1 MSNIKVS
8 LGDIWVGI
16 EDIRL
21 LVASEW
27 PIVRNREAVVT
38 VSSGDEEYRL
48 RNATD
53 AVAALSKRAEKAEQE
68 RDAAIHDRNEAKALA
83 HSRLKA
89 EAHVCLSCE
98 GPLTCARCT
107 VSDQVLAEAERLDE
121 LTHAEADALKANDHG
136 GGAMPGGQ
144 PVTGYGVGQQNPTC
158 AGMGGQVRSRD
169 TWPEMASRLRDL
181 ERKFAEHDT
190 VFVNE
195 SERHRHEKHEMR
207 IRDLERAVV
216 RDDDP
221 LIDFDEVKC
230 GTFIANDDPTR
241 EKKPPFSSRLESLER
256 AVEALK
262 DGKSP
267 APFGPRYAGH
277 CSDCGIG
284 PAGAHLAGCSKGQ
297 PL

>member
-1 MSNIKVS
+1 MSDMMVQLAK
-8 LGDIWVGI
+8 L
-16 EDIRL
+16 
-21 LVASEW
+21 
-27 PIVRNREAVVT
+27 
-38 VSSGDEEYRL
+38 
-48 RNATD
+48 D
-53 AVAALSKRAEKAEQE
+53 AVMEGLQARAEKAEKE
-68 RDAAIHDRNEAKALA
+68 RDEAKATLETYRSVAGVAERTAEELREQLLEVEKELDAAIRERDDAQAALA
-83 HSRLKA
+83 RVLPRSCGA
-89 EAHVCLSCE
+89 CE

-121 LTHAEADALKANDHG
+121 PTHAEADALKANDHG